1 VPIDVA
7 LYVRSGMDASE
18 VRSYFERV
26 AGEWDSMRLAWY
38 DERVIDELAGRTH
51 VDGSSTVVDV
61 GTGTGFVAAGLAPRV
76 ARVIAVD
83 YAPAI
88 LDVAR
93 RNLDELDIDNVEL
106 READIASL
114 PLPAGS
120 VDAAVANMVLHHAE
134 APAAMLREMARVTR
148 PGGWVAITDEVE
160 HPHEW
165 MRTEHADLWLGFR
178 EDQVAG
184 FFASARLERHGYAPL
199 GMQ

>member
-1 VPIDVA
+1 
-7 LYVRSGMDASE
+7 MDASE
-18 VRSYFERV
+18 VRTYFERV
-26 AGEWDSMRLAWY
+26 ASEWDSMRLAWY
-38 DERVIDELAGRTH
+38 DERVIDELAERTH

-76 ARVIAVD
+76 ARVIGLD
-83 YAPAI
+83 HAPAI

-93 RNLDELDIDNVEL
+93 RNLDELGIDNVEL

-114 PLPAGS
+114 PLPSGS

-134 APAAMLREMARVTR
+134 SPDAMLREMARVTR
-148 PGGWVAITDEVE
+148 PGGWVAVTDEVE

-165 MRTEHADLWLGFR
+165 MRTEHADVWLGFR
-178 EDQVAG
+178 EDQVGG
-184 FFASARLERHGYAPL
+184 FFASARLERYGYAPL